1 MVYNIIINNK
11 SIKSMEVEKKMK
23 KLLKQAMN
31 VTNRINAMEDKIA
44 KEWYGCSWDELE
56 YDDKEL
62 VTYEAYDRLN
72 K

>member
-1 MVYNIIINNK
+1 MNNEMRNELIRQ
-11 SIKSMEVEKKMK
+11 SIESTKK
-23 KLLKQAMN
+23 
-31 VTNRINAMEDKIA
+31 INAMEDKIA

-72 K
+72 S